1 MPLRRKLLIVAVLV
15 ALVAAVVTDVV
26 VARIRAADRVAT
38 LERIADSFLTDSM
51 QEICVEDPR
60 WFLAGPRGG
69 RPSAAERQMADA
81 DVYLPRP
88 KTDPLPF
95 EFFPFDN
102 DFLGSSTASPRFPD
116 HFKRAMRQSPP
127 ALIMSGPF
135 DSESGSGWQV
145 ARLTGWTPGPCA
157 VLLFRSRPELGAWRS
172 RALIFGLSFAVS
184 LAVAWVAFGPT
195 AARIRRLANSAKQ
208 SARAEYAEK
217 VSISGNDEIA
227 SLGAVF
233 NEASSDLRQKMVDAA
248 DREEAL
254 QRHVTMTTEDVA
266 APLKQ
271 VGADLAALGDNAG
284 VSGAVRDA
292 VRQSVR
298 ATHQLAA
305 RLDNLGAV
313 ARLRTGFDRMVRERV
328 DIGAIVRDVLA
339 RRAALA
345 AASGVTFATS
355 LPDGP
360 VFFDGDPKLLAQ
372 AIGNIVDNAVM
383 YNRAGGRVD
392 VELKSYDRDGR
403 FALRVADN
411 GPGVSDEEYAGLTAN
426 KRFRGDESRSR
437 REGGRGL
444 GLAVAREVADR
455 SGLYMDLRRP
465 STGGVEVDFGVRKDG

>member
-15 ALVAAVVTDVV
+15 ALVAAVLTDVV
-26 VARIRAADRVAT
+26 VARIRAADRLAT
-38 LERIADSFLTDSM
+38 LERVADSFLTDSM

-69 RPSAAERQMADA
+69 RPSATERQMADA

-95 EFFPFDN
+95 EYFPFGD
-102 DFLGSSTASPRFPD
+102 DFIGSSTASPRFPD
-116 HFKRAMRQSPP
+116 EFKRAMRQSPP
-127 ALIMSGPF
+127 QQTMSGTF
-135 DSESGSGWQV
+135 ATESGSGWQV

-157 VLLFRSRPELGAWRS
+157 VLLFRSRPEPGAWRS
-172 RALIFGLSFAVS
+172 RALLFALSFAVS
-184 LAVAWVAFGPT
+184 LTVAWIAFGPT
-195 AARIRRLANSAKQ
+195 AARIRKLTKSAQQ
-208 SARAEYAEK
+208 SARAEYTEK
-217 VSISGNDEIA
+217 VSISGTDEIA

-233 NEASSDLRQKMVDAA
+233 NEASADLRRKMVEAA
-248 DREEAL
+248 DREDAL
-254 QRHVTMTTEDVA
+254 QRHVTITTEDVA
-266 APLKQ
+266 APLK
-271 VGADLAALGDNAG
+271 VIGDDLVALGDAG
-284 VSGAVRDA
+284 LSGAARET

-298 ATHQLAA
+298 STHQLSE
-305 RLDNLGAV
+305 RIDNLAAV
-313 ARLRTGFDRMVRERV
+313 ARLRTGADRMVRERL
-328 DIGAIVRDVLA
+328 DIAAIVRDVLA
-339 RRAALA
+339 RRATLA
-345 AASGVTFATS
+345 SACGVTFATS

-360 VFFDGDPKLLAQ
+360 VPFDGDPRLLAQ
-372 AIGNIVDNAVM
+372 AFGNVIDNAVL
-383 YNRAGGRVD
+383 YNRTGGRID

-411 GPGVSDEEYAGLTAN
+411 GPGVTDDDYAGLTAN

-465 STGGVEVDFGVRKDG
+465 STGGMEVEFGVRRER